1 MWGWIFRSHRLRV
14 FLVLALLFVSAC
26 SVPRQQPEMGLDTS
40 DPFADPFFT
49 EPSEWNDS
57 VLQQSEVLA
66 ENDEEAQKPKS
77 FLERTEGV
85 IFGTFVVG
93 AGLAQMAL
101 PFLGLGF

>member
-1 MWGWIFRSHRLRV
+1 MWRWIFQCHWVRI
-14 FLVLALLFVSAC
+14 FLVLTVLVVSAC
-26 SVPRQQPEMGLDTS
+26 SVPRQQPEMGFDTS

-49 EPSEWNDS
+49 QPPQWNDS

-66 ENDEEAQKPKS
+66 ENEEEAKKPES

-93 AGLAQMAL
+93 AGLAQLAL
-101 PFLGLGF
+101 PLLGLGF